1 MKLFYTLVFSAL
13 ILMSLLQP
21 VDGIYHKLSLVI
33 SLLMIII
40 SLLWHKKIIIQNVQA
55 SIFFSIYTFF
65 CVISAGVNQDMD
77 LLKNSLQLFCMFL
90 AVSIFFNDL
99 VKEHVM
105 EVVVNSVLIAYIP
118 FLFVCFQQAHY
129 LFGGFAGVFENP
141 NTMGF
146 SMIGLMV
153 VVLMRLYQ
161 ITVKL
166 LHGQQQLKL
175 MLAFGFYTA
184 IYLVSLYIILLSNA
198 RTSLLTA
205 ALVTIVVIVSN
216 LKSLNKTFL
225 PLLKFNALL
234 TGTVLIVIIAFL
246 KMNMMQDAVQSIL
259 MKMEKKSTNITD
271 GRLEIWQY
279 VFEHVQFWGH
289 GVESLWSIGVSHA
302 HNTFINI
309 LQEAGLLALIS
320 YCCFLL
326 AIPKGYRQMNK
337 QLAVLTVLVIVAMLG
352 VSTFEILYFIVLH
365 ILVFVVSGSLR
376 DKDKKTTLIE

>member
-21 VDGIYHKLSLVI
+21 VDGIYHKLSLVF

-161 ITVKL
+161 ITVRL

-225 PLLKFNALL
+225 PLLKFSALL
-234 TGTVLIVIIAFL
+234 TGTVLVVIIAFL

-309 LQEAGLLALIS
+309 LQEAGFLALIS

-326 AIPKGYRQMNK
+326 AIAKGYRQMNE

-352 VSTFEILYFIVLH
+352 VSTFEILYFNVLH

>member
-1 MKLFYTLVFSAL
+1 M
-13 ILMSLLQP
+13 QP
-21 VDGIYHKLSLVI
+21 VDGIYHKI
-33 SLLMIII
+33 SLIISLFIIII
-40 SLLWHKKIIIQNVQA
+40 SILQHKKISIQNVQA
-55 SIFFSIYTFF
+55 SVFFSMYTFF
-65 CVISAGVNQDMD
+65 CVIAAGVNQDMI

-105 EVVVNSVLIAYIP
+105 EIVVNSVLLAYVP
-118 FLFVCFQQAHY
+118 FTYLCFLQARY
-129 LFGGFAGVFENP
+129 MFGGFAGVFENP

-153 VVLMRLYQ
+153 AVLLRLYQ
-161 ITVKL
+161 LTTKF
-166 LHGQQQLKL
+166 LHEQQQPKL
-175 MLAFGFYTA
+175 ILLFVFYTT
-184 IYLVSLYIILLSNA
+184 IYLMCLYIILLSNA

-205 ALVTIVVIVSN
+205 ALVTIVVIVSSIKN
-216 LKSLNKTFL
+216 LNKTFL
-225 PLLKFNALL
+225 PFLKFSALFAA
-234 TGTVLIVIIAFL
+234 TVLIVLIAFM
-246 KMNMMQDAVQSIL
+246 KMDKMQDAVQSIVL
-259 MKMEKKSTNITD
+259 KMEKKSTNITD

-279 VFEHVQFWGH
+279 VFEHIQFWGH

-326 AIPKGYRQMNK
+326 AIAKGYRHMND
-337 QLAVLTVLVIVAMLG
+337 QFAILMALIIVAMLG
-352 VSTFEILYFIVLH
+352 VSTFEILYFNVLH

-376 DKDKKTTLIE
+376 DTGKKTILTE